1 MPVKKNNFGKKVLV
15 TGTSTGIGRCVV
27 HALMESGFTVF
38 AGVRTSADR
47 KALLQM
53 QTDCRRLHPLLLDVT
68 DDEQVQAAVAV
79 ADQLG
84 GKDGLFAVVN
94 NAGISV
100 PGPVEY
106 APLEEFRRA
115 FEVNLV
121 GQLRVIQAFLPL
133 IRRGKGR
140 IVQVSSALGRLAM
153 PLSGPYASSKYALE
167 GLTDSLR
174 RELRPWGIRVSLI
187 EPGSVRSAIW
197 EKIDAQARG
206 IQRALPEEM
215 QKIYAPLAE
224 PMTHIWKEAELR
236 AVPPAIAAR
245 AVLHALHARHPRT
258 RYLVGP
264 DAYAV
269 AALSTLVPAR
279 AMDWLL
285 KMFLRKVRSS
295 KC

>member
-1 MPVKKNNFGKKVLV
+1 VLV

-27 HALMESGFTVF
+27 HALMESGFTVL
-38 AGVRTSADR
+38 AGVRTDADR
-47 KALLQM
+47 KALLQT

-106 APLEEFRRA
+106 VPLEEFRRA

-133 IRRGKGR
+133 IRRAKGR

-187 EPGSVRSAIW
+187 EPGSVSSAIW
-197 EKIDAQARG
+197 EKIDAQARA
-206 IQRALPEEM
+206 IQRALPGEM

-224 PMTHIWKEAELR
+224 PMTYIWKEAELR
-236 AVPPAIAAR
+236 AVSPVIAAR
-245 AVLHALHARHPRT
+245 AVLHALNSRHPRT

-269 AALSTLVPAR
+269 AALSRLVPAR